1 MTRSWQQ
8 PVLSVY
14 RTRLLEPTGHLV
26 GSLQL
31 QGVRKGLR
39 HSGVLGIG
47 CWSLHGCLKCRA
59 DGAPK
64 GGGLSCRSWP

>member
-1 MTRSWQQ
+1 MTWSWPQ
-8 PVLSVY
+8 PVLSVH

-47 CWSLHGCLKCRA
+47 LLVSAWLPEVQS
-59 DGAPK
+59 
-64 GGGLSCRSWP
+64 